1 MASAALKQ
9 EVEKIMAALPET
21 ATIKDLLY
29 ALEVRADIEEGLAD
43 SEAGRVVE
51 VSEVRRRFGLQ

>member
-1 MASAALKQ
+1 MASAALKH
-9 EVEKIMAALPET
+9 EVEEIMAALPET

-43 SEAGRVVE
+43 SDAGRVVE

>member
-1 MASAALKQ
+1 MASTTLKL
-9 EVEKIMAALPET
+9 EVEKIMATLPET

-43 SEAGRVVE
+43 SEAGRVSE
-51 VSEVRRRFGLQ
+51 VNEVRRRFGLQ